1 MKYLIEEYLNNLEKE
16 ARNSIQITLN
26 EYPDL
31 LKNISASRSS
41 IPYNYSGPQILYTS
55 SYFYPN
61 IFVNKV
67 GDICVQIDETVH
79 VIGKLCE
86 YETSD

>member
-31 LKNISASRSS
+31 LKNISASS
-41 IPYNYSGPQILYTS
+41 IPSNYPRLQMLYAS
-55 SYFYPN
+55 SYPYPDM
-61 IFVNKV
+61 FVNKV
-67 GDICVQIDETVH
+67 GDICVQIDETVY

-86 YETSD
+86 YEISD